1 MRARRKSPRLA
12 RAALA
17 GAALAA
23 LWGALAARPAAATSN
38 GETVHLTGEV
48 QDAQGRPVPGLLVTL
63 SASRSYWS
71 VRRMRSAEA
80 SPRTVRTTTDERG
93 RYVLDWPWDDYYNRF
108 ELQAGLPV
116 RRAHGDEVEVLAR
129 EDVSERLTG
138 PSAES
143 SAGSSGGRA
152 VEGQG
157 PVVTPLKVKDADYV
171 RRVRRFVAGLQSAD
185 ERRVYDEMGHP
196 DEVKEVRYP
205 DHDEVS
211 WWYFESG
218 KAYRFEGGTL
228 AQVVPFDPV
237 KPF

>member
-1 MRARRKSPRLA
+1 VRARQKSPRLA
-12 RAALA
+12 RAALT
-17 GAALAA
+17 GAAVAV
-23 LWGALAARPAAATSN
+23 LWGTLAARPAAAYSN

-48 QDAQGRPVPGLLVTL
+48 SDAQGRPVPGLLVTL

-93 RYVLDWPWDDYYNRF
+93 RYALDWPWDDYYNRF
-108 ELQAGLPV
+108 ELQAVLPV
-116 RRAHGDEVEVLAR
+116 RRSHGDEVEVLAR

-138 PSAES
+138 QATGSL
-143 SAGSSGGRA
+143 AGSSEGRA
-152 VEGQG
+152 AEG
-157 PVVTPLKVKDADYV
+157 PVITPLKVRDADYV
-171 RRVRRFVAGLQSAD
+171 RRVRRFVAGLASAD

>member
-1 MRARRKSPRLA
+1 MRARQKSPRLA
-12 RAALA
+12 LA
-17 GAALAA
+17 GAAATV
-23 LWGALAARPAAATSN
+23 LWGALAARPAAAYSN

-48 QDAQGRPVPGLLVTL
+48 QDAQGRPVPGLRVTL
-63 SASRSYWS
+63 SAARSYWS

-80 SPRTVRTTTDERG
+80 SPRTVSTTTDDRG
-93 RYVLDWPWDDYYNRF
+93 RYALDWPWDDYYNRF
-108 ELQAGLPV
+108 ELEAGLPV

-138 PSAES
+138 PSAGS
-143 SAGSSGGRA
+143 SA
-152 VEGQG
+152 EG

-171 RRVRRFVAGLQSAD
+171 RRVRHFVAGLASAD